1 MKTLLAITF
10 LGLLAAVFVWERSA
24 METLRAQNEPLRAD
38 KLEAERLANDN
49 GDLPKL
55 RAAAV
60 LPGERTDHT
69 ELLRLRNE
77 VRQLRGQQQEAEKL
91 RAANQR
97 AAEELKAGKLTPR
110 RLADMEG
117 FVARENW
124 THAGFATPEAAV
136 QSYFAAIVSGDPEQM
151 IRCADPET
159 AEQMRKEMA
168 KDPESFRR
176 GFQDG
181 LGKLGKVEGL
191 RITGSR
197 KVDDGRMEISVQVSA
212 GGDSHGFPMRRFGNE
227 WKLVDR

>member
-1 MKTLLAITF
+1 MRTLFAITL
-10 LGLLAAVFVWERSA
+10 LGLLAAAFVWERSA

-38 KLEAERLANDN
+38 RLEAERLADEN

-60 LPGERTDHT
+60 MPAERADHT

-97 AAEELKAGKLTPR
+97 AAEELKAGKFTPR

-117 FVARENW
+117 FIAREKW
-124 THAGFATPEAAV
+124 THAGFATPEATV

-151 IRCADPET
+151 IRCVSPED

-168 KDPESFRR
+168 KDPEKFRR
-176 GFQDG
+176 GFQDF
-181 LGKLGKVEGL
+181 LGKLSEVAGL

-197 KVDDGRMEISVQVSA
+197 KIDDDRMEISVQVSA
-212 GGDSHGFPMRRFGNE
+212 DRKSEGFSMRRFGNE
-227 WKLVDR
+227 WKLDK